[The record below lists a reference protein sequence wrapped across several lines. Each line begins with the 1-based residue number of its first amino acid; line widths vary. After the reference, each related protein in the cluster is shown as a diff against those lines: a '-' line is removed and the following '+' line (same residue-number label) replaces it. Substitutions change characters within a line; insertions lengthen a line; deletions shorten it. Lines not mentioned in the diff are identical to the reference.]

1 MRALIL
7 LLALALPMTTY
18 AQSSTVVIVVRHA
31 EKATDDPRDPT
42 LSEAGQSR
50 ALALAKALEHTGLDA
65 AYSTQYRRTRLTAE
79 PAAKAAGIEVQ
90 VRPIDGGNAS
100 TYAADLARDLRALP
114 AGSTVLVVGHSN
126 TVPGIVAALS
136 GQAAAEMPETEYD
149 RFTLVVLREDGAG
162 DVIQSRY
169 GVHPQLVH

>member
-7 LLALALPMTTY
+7 LLALALPMTTF
-18 AQSSTVVIVVRHA
+18 AQPSTVVIVVRHA

-42 LSEAGQSR
+42 LSETGQVR
-50 ALALAKALEHTGLDA
+50 AQALAKAMEHAGLDA

-90 VRPIDGGNAS
+90 VRPIDGGNAA

-114 AGSTVLVVGHSN
+114 AGSTALVVGHSN
-126 TVPGIVAALS
+126 TVPDLVKAIS
-136 GQAAAEMPETEYD
+136 GQAAADMPETEYD
-149 RFTLVVLREDGAG
+149 RYTVITLDADGGAR
-162 DVIQSRY
+162 VITSRY
-169 GVHPQLVH
+169 

>member
-7 LLALALPMTTY
+7 LLALALPMTTS

-31 EKATDDPRDPT
+31 EKATDDPRDPS
-42 LSEAGQSR
+42 LSEAGQAR
-50 ALALAKALEHTGLDA
+50 AQALAKALEHAGLDA

-90 VRPIDGGNAS
+90 VRPIDGGNAA

-114 AGSTVLVVGHSN
+114 AGSTALVVGHSN
-126 TVPGIVAALS
+126 TVPDIVAAIG
-136 GQAAAEMPETEYD
+136 GQAVADMPETEYD
-149 RFTLVVLREDGAG
+149 RFTVLVLRDDGG
-162 DVIQSRY
+162 SELIQSRY
-169 GVHPQLVH
+169 